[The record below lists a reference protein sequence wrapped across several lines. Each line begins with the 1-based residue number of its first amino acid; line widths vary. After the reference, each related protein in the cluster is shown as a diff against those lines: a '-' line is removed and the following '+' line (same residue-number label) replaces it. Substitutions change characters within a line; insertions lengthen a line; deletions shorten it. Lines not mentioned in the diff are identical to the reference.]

1 MKFVIT
7 GALGHIGSY
16 VLRQL
21 PLAYPDCDIVLLDN
35 LMTQRYSSLFNLPST
50 ANYQFQE
57 LDVTEENLEP
67 YIEGADFV
75 LHLAAITNA
84 AGSFSIQE
92 EVESNNFRATKQV
105 ASACIQESV
114 PLLHLSSTSVY
125 GTQEETVAED
135 CSESELQPQ
144 SPYAE
149 TKLRE
154 EKYLGKLAEN
164 SDLKYVICRFG
175 TICGSSQ
182 GMRFHTAVNKFC
194 WQAVM
199 RKPITVWKTALHQ
212 KRPYLAL
219 NDAFQAIN
227 FIVEK
232 NLFNGEIYNVLT
244 DNLTVNDIV
253 EMIKIHVPDLNVEFV
268 ETEIMNQ
275 LSYEVEDKKIRNCGL
290 ELSGS
295 VGACIKETIELLE
308 GIQNSHGQ

>member
-21 PLAYPDCDIVLLDN
+21 PNSFPGCDIVLLDN
-35 LMTQRYSSLFNLPST
+35 LMTQRYSSLFNLPKT
-50 ANYQFQE
+50 ANYQFHE
-57 LDVTEENLEP
+57 LDVTEADLEP
-67 YIEGADFV
+67 HIQGADFV

-84 AGSFSIQE
+84 AGSFSNQE
-92 EVESNNFRATKQV
+92 EVEKNNFRATQHV
-105 ASACIQESV
+105 AASCLRQNV

-125 GTQEETVAED
+125 GTQEDTVAED

-154 EKYLGKLAEN
+154 EKYLQELAETE
-164 SDLKYVICRFG
+164 DLQFVICRFG
-175 TICGSSQ
+175 TICGSSR

-219 NDAFQAIN
+219 DDAFKAMT
-227 FIVEK
+227 FIVEN

-253 EMIKIHVPDLNVEFV
+253 EMVKTHIPDLEVEFV
-268 ETEIMNQ
+268 DTKIMNQ
-275 LSYEVEDKKIRNCGL
+275 LSYEVEDKKIRDCGL

-295 VGACIKETIELLE
+295 VAACIKETIELLK
-308 GIQNSHGQ
+308 GIENKHG

>member
-21 PLAYPDCDIVLLDN
+21 PLVHPGCTIVLLDN
-35 LMTQRYSSLFNLPST
+35 LMTQRYSSLFNLPT
-50 ANYQFQE
+50 AAHYQFHE
-57 LDVTEENLEP
+57 LDVTEADLTP
-67 YIEGADFV
+67 YIADADMV

-84 AGSFSIQE
+84 AGSFSNQE
-92 EVESNNFRATKQV
+92 EVENNNFYATKQV
-105 ASACIQESV
+105 AASCAEQGV

-125 GTQEETVAED
+125 GTQEDTVAED

-154 EKYLGKLAEN
+154 EKYLIELSKQKV
-164 SDLKYVICRFG
+164 LKFVICRFG
-175 TICGSSQ
+175 TICGTSP

-199 RKPITVWKTALHQ
+199 RQPITVWKTALHQ
-212 KRPYLAL
+212 KRPYLSL
-219 NDAFQAIN
+219 KDAFEAIN
-227 FIVEK
+227 FIHSK
-232 NLFNGEIYNVLT
+232 NLFDGEIYNVLT

-253 EMIKIHVPDLNVEFV
+253 EMIRAQVNELNVEFV
-268 ETEIMNQ
+268 DTKIMNQ
-275 LSYEVEDKKIRNCGL
+275 LSYEVENSKIRNCGL
-290 ELSGS
+290 ELTGS
-295 VGACIKETIELLE
+295 VKECVRDTIELLQ
-308 GIQNSHGQ
+308 GIDNRHV